1 MNVTFVFLLIGL
13 AAGICSGVFGIGGGI
28 VIVPMLVFFAKF
40 PQKLATG
47 TSLGVFLLPVALL
60 GALSYW
66 RGGNVNVRASLLIA
80 AGLFIGSFLGAQLS
94 LGMADATLKRGFAV
108 LLVLVAGRMWM
119 TA

>member
-1 MNVTFVFLLIGL
+1 VTFVFLLIGL

-47 TSLGVFLLPVALL
+47 TSLGVFLLPVAAL

-66 RGGNVNVRASLLIA
+66 RAGNVNVKGSLLVA
-80 AGLFIGSFLGAQLS
+80 AGLFVGSFLGAQLS
-94 LGMADATLKRGFAV
+94 LGMGDATLKRALAV
-108 LLVLVAGRMWM
+108 LLVVVAGRLWM

>member
-1 MNVTFVFLLIGL
+1 MNPTVVLLLIGL

-66 RGGNVNVRASLLIA
+66 RAGTVNVRASLLIA
-80 AGLFIGSFLGAQLS
+80 AGLFVGSFLGAQLS
-94 LGMADATLKRGFAV
+94 LGMADAILKRGFAV
-108 LLVLVAGRMWM
+108 LLVLVAARLWM

>member
-1 MNVTFVFLLIGL
+1 MTLVFLAIGL
-13 AAGICSGVFGIGGGI
+13 AAGLCSGVFGIGGGI

-66 RGGNVNVRASLLIA
+66 RAGNVNVRGSLLVA
-80 AGLFIGSFLGAQLS
+80 AGLFVGSFIGAQLS
-94 LGMADATLKRGFAV
+94 LGVSDVALRRAFAV

>member
-1 MNVTFVFLLIGL
+1 MTLAFLAMGL
-13 AAGICSGVFGIGGGI
+13 FAGFCSGVFGIGGGI

-40 PQKLATG
+40 PQKMATG

-66 RGGNVNVRASLLIA
+66 RAGNVNVRASLLIA
-80 AGLFIGSFLGAQLS
+80 AGLFVGSFLGAQLS
-94 LGMADATLKRGFAV
+94 LGMADTLLKRSFAV
-108 LLVLVAGRMWM
+108 LLVIVAGRMWM